1 MKLASLEAIIVVL
14 DRHQV
19 RYLIAGG
26 LAVAAHG
33 YGRVTFD
40 VDLVIQLHPDNVRR
54 AMRALESL
62 GYQPIAPVHAQDFA
76 DPDIRRTWIQEKNMV
91 VFGLQSDRHLD
102 TPVDVF
108 VSEPFDFDR
117 EYDLALVGDILPGI
131 QGRFVCLETLIRM
144 KESTMREKDREDV
157 RQLRL
162 LLENPDE

>member
-1 MKLASLEAIIVVL
+1 VKLASLEAIVTAL
-14 DRHQV
+14 DQFNV

-40 VDLVIQLHPDNVRR
+40 VDLVIQLHPDNVHR
-54 AMRALESL
+54 AMRALGSL
-62 GYQPIAPVHAQDFA
+62 GYQPVAPVSVKDFA
-76 DPDIRRTWIQEKNMV
+76 DPDIRRAWIEEKHMV
-91 VFGLQSDRHLD
+91 VFALQSNLHRD

-117 EYDLALVGDILPGI
+117 EYDLALVGEILPAL
-131 QGRFVCLETLIRM
+131 QARFVCLDTLINM
-144 KESTMREKDREDV
+144 KESTMRERDREDV
-157 RQLRL
+157 RQLKL